1 MITSSL
7 IDALKKKY
15 PTIDKPF
22 LKNLYFYHLGLGLVY
37 YTYATFNSS
46 DSTGYY
52 YEVSHN
58 IRGET
63 WGSIYGT
70 GTIFI
75 EYFSYPFIRYLGL
88 TYEGMMVLFAFFG
101 FIGWIYLYIFFKEKL
116 YFKHDFYGKDLIKVI
131 FLLPNLHF
139 WSSSLGKGALI
150 FMAIGLF
157 FYGISSLKS
166 RWIPV
171 LISSV
176 VIYHIRPHV
185 MLVVLVSTMLGF
197 VFTTRG
203 VSFFVKI
210 LFLTIALTSFFYIY
224 QNVLVAVGIK
234 EEELLTEGL
243 GLSHRAVELTK
254 ATSGVDIANY
264 SLPFQI
270 FTFLYRPLFVDAPG
284 MLGIIV
290 SFENVF
296 YLMMTIRLFNPR
308 FIQFI
313 VTSNFLVKSCLMSFV
328 MISVALAQI
337 SGNLGLAIRQKSQV
351 MMLFL
356 FVVVCFL
363 DNQKLRAYMDYNFRL
378 SRQNKPPQ
386 PVPEVK
392 PAQ

>member
-75 EYFSYPFIRYLGL
+75 EYFSYPFVRYLGL

-116 YFKHDFYGKDLIKVI
+116 YFKHDFYGYDLIKVI
-131 FLLPNLHF
+131 FFLPNLHF

-176 VIYHIRPHV
+176 IIYHIRPHV
-185 MLVVLVSTMLGF
+185 MLVVLVSSILGF

-210 LFLTIALTSFFYIY
+210 LFLTVALTSFFFIY

-270 FTFLYRPLFVDAPG
+270 FTFLYRPLFIDAPG

-313 VTSNFLVKSCLMSFV
+313 ITSNFLVKTCLMSFIT
-328 MISVALAQI
+328 ISVALAQI

-378 SRQNKPPQ
+378 SRRNKPPQ